1 MAYLCCVKVAVYLVW
16 MDPIISSHN
25 LLNKKMVGKIEKKK
39 KKKTFLFLFFYF
51 IFIYYLFF
59 NKMDGKLFV
68 ASGRGGK
75 YVAIINI
82 YFIIHIIYLFI
93 HLLYLFCLDL
103 DGVKDALNKGAN
115 INYKDVYGVQY
126 YLFHLFCVIIS

>member
-39 KKKTFLFLFFYF
+39 KKKHFFFYF
-51 IFIYYLFF
+51 SILFSFIIYSLI
-59 NKMDGKLFV
+59 KWMRKLCD

-115 INYKDVYGVQY
+115 INYKDGYGVQY